1 MVMEPREK
9 QEREQQKKKK
19 ERTPCEIFSRVVGF
33 LTPLSQW
40 NVGKREEF
48 RQRKT
53 YDKALREAKASES
66 EKEEAARET
75 SEVSSGTSAGRS
87 SEASSNASKE

>member
-1 MVMEPREK
+1 MEPREK
-9 QEREQQKKKK
+9 QEREQKKKK

-53 YDKALREAKASES
+53 YDKVLREAKASES
-66 EKEEAARET
+66 EKEEAAGET
-75 SEVSSGTSAGRS
+75 SKVSSGTSAGRS
-87 SEASSNASKE
+87 SEASSNSSKE

>member
-1 MVMEPREK
+1 MEEKKREK
-9 QEREQQKKKK
+9 EKEKKT
-19 ERTPCEIFSRVVGF
+19 RTPCEIFSRVVGF

-53 YDKALREAKASES
+53 YDKVLREGRES
-66 EKEEAARET
+66 EEKAENK
-75 SEVSSGTSAGRS
+75 SSR
-87 SEASSNASKE
+87 

>member
-1 MVMEPREK
+1 MKETK
-9 QEREQQKKKK
+9 NTKK
-19 ERTPCEIFSRVVGF
+19 RTPCEIFSRVVGF

-53 YDKALREAKASES
+53 YDKVLREEH
-66 EKEEAARET
+66 ERKEEPR
-75 SEVSSGTSAGRS
+75 EVSR
-87 SEASSNASKE
+87 EK

>member
-1 MVMEPREK
+1 MEE
-9 QEREQQKKKK
+9 KKK
-19 ERTPCEIFSRVVGF
+19 RTPCEIFSRVVGF

-53 YDKALREAKASES
+53 FDKVLREEKKTTEKSEQP
-66 EKEEAARET
+66 RT
-75 SEVSSGTSAGRS
+75 
-87 SEASSNASKE
+87 

>member
-1 MVMEPREK
+1 MEPKEK
-9 QEREQQKKKK
+9 QEQEQKRTQQKKK

-53 YDKALREAKASES
+53 YDKALREARFQDSQ
-66 EKEEAARET
+66 KEEKSREKG
-75 SEVSSGTSAGRS
+75 SEVSSGTSSG
-87 SEASSNASKE
+87 ASSTE